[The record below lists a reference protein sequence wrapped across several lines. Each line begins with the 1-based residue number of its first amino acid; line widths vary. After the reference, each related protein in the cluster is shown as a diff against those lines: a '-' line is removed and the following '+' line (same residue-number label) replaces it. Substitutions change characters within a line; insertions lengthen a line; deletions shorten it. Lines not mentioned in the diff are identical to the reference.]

1 MLPSHSQ
8 PKARNNMAFN
18 PADYEQNSKPER
30 RVVAPGKHK
39 VTIQS
44 VAYDASKGTIEV
56 TYETSDRATIRGWYP
71 VEGPRGWITAGLL
84 KAVGWPHA
92 IEESSQRSRDEA
104 LLGQELEIVVAVETW
119 QGKERSKVK
128 YTNRLPGKIDRSAS
142 DQPAPAADDDGDD
155 IPF

>member
-1 MLPSHSQ
+1 
-8 PKARNNMAFN
+8 MAFN
-18 PADYEQNSKPER
+18 PKDYERDSKPER
-30 RVVAPGKHK
+30 RVVAPGKHR
-39 VTIQS
+39 VTIQMVS
-44 VAYDASKGTIEV
+44 YDQSKGTIEV
-56 TYETSDRATIRGWYP
+56 TFETADRASIRGWYP

-92 IEESSQRSRDEA
+92 IEESSQVSRDEA

-128 YTNRLPGKIDRSAS
+128 YTNRLPGTSDRSAS
-142 DQPAPAADDDGDD
+142 DQSTPAQADDGDD

>member
-1 MLPSHSQ
+1 M
-8 PKARNNMAFN
+8 KAFL
-18 PADYEQNSKPER
+18 R
-30 RVVAPGKHK
+30 RALH
-39 VTIQS
+39 
-44 VAYDASKGTIEV
+44 
-56 TYETSDRATIRGWYP
+56 P

-92 IEESSQRSRDEA
+92 IEESSQVSRDEA

-142 DQPAPAADDDGDD
+142 DQSAPAQADDDGDD